1 MTQLRD
7 LRKESNS
14 DKFRLLANKRVP
26 KALKALDLV
35 GNLSNRSNYSYTDD
49 EVSKILKAFRDK
61 IKELEGMFAQR
72 TKSQDEWRL

>member
-1 MTQLRD
+1 
-7 LRKESNS
+7 
-14 DKFRLLANKRVP
+14 VP